1 MSDESRIEE
10 LTKRCAVLEAELKE
24 TKEKLKKYTAPE
36 RNREFYKLHKEEMLN
51 RNKEY
56 YREKVTPEKRKE
68 YARRAYLN
76 QKEKKRL
83 AAAAATE
90 TSATSN

>member
-10 LTKRCAVLEAELKE
+10 LTKRCAALEAELKE
-24 TKEKLKKYTAPE
+24 TKERLKKYTAPE

-68 YARRAYLN
+68 YARTAYLN
-76 QKEKKRL
+76 QKEKKKIL
-83 AAAAATE
+83 AEAATE
-90 TSATSN
+90 NI

>member
-1 MSDESRIEE
+1 MGDESRIEE
-10 LTKRCAVLEAELKE
+10 LTKRCTALESELKE

-68 YARRAYLN
+68 YARTAYLN

-83 AAAAATE
+83 AAAVATE
-90 TSATSN
+90 NI

>member
-10 LTKRCAVLEAELKE
+10 LTKRCAALEAELKE

-68 YARRAYLN
+68 YARTAYLN

-83 AAAAATE
+83 AAAATE
-90 TSATSN
+90 ENSPISN

>member
-1 MSDESRIEE
+1 MSDENRIEE
-10 LTKRCAVLEAELKE
+10 LTKRCAALEAELKE

-68 YARRAYLN
+68 YARTAYLN

-90 TSATSN
+90 NSPISN